1 LSSFNLFKYC
11 QLKLETTIVIQHPI
25 MTLLLPLSVFVMV
38 LGLTS
43 GCNLPP
49 SLWCSDAETA
59 KACGVQQQCRDW
71 MLQGFVNR
79 FEASLGVSSVKK
91 SVNVTLAFE
100 SLCPG
105 CRNFITSQLWPVYNE
120 LKDYMTVKLLP
131 YGNAEEVYNAKTHR
145 WVFYCQHG
153 PKECYGNIVE
163 TCAIFL
169 NKREEA
175 AYFPFIHC
183 MEQLGVDQAEKC
195 ANKTG
200 QIWVDIKACA
210 EGPNGNFF
218 QHIIASETPKHDYVP
233 WIIFNGVH
241 NEDIQNKAQSNLK
254 KLVCDSIPGTKPA
267 PCLAKENDRCYPN

>member
-1 LSSFNLFKYC
+1 MGTVTTVFDLNLLLSFQYC

-79 FEASLGVSSVKK
+79 FEASLGVPSVKK

-163 TCAIFL
+163 
-169 NKREEA
+169 
-175 AYFPFIHC
+175 
-183 MEQLGVDQAEKC
+183 KC

-254 KLVCDSIPGTKPA
+254 KLV
-267 PCLAKENDRCYPN
+267 